1 MTNLADLLVIL
12 QSAPRVPTVNG
23 PVMILN
29 AQRTRDLDE
38 AIALLDAQMS
48 GQTLGGAYGF
58 DEGLANITAPVD
70 PDDGIQRGNTD
81 LEQPGD
87 ISQLWERR

>member
-23 PVMILN
+23 PVMILDVK
-29 AQRTRDLDE
+29 RTRDIDDVM
-38 AIALLDAQMS
+38 ARLDALVS
-48 GQTLGGAYGF
+48 HTPANLDGF
-58 DEGLANITAPVD
+58 DHPLPSITAPVD
-70 PDDGIQRGNTD
+70 PSDGIQRGNAD

-87 ISQLWERR
+87 IRQLWERR